1 MKLTF
6 GSLVEAV
13 KQAKMFT
20 DNWYFAEKGT
30 IIDYNTLLQMAE
42 YNDAHHIPGEYYF
55 IDGIG
60 SIGQLIGTQEV
71 IVFKGQ
77 PRTIYNGN
85 INDFRPNQTN
95 QPMSNRYGVDGQG
108 MQMNIYHPLSLQRF
122 YTFSLHLGFHSI
134 DIVHHTHNNHY
145 CKFQDNKTYSSTSL
159 SFSIFIISK
168 F

>member
-55 IDGIG
+55 IDGLG

-77 PRTIYNGN
+77 PRTIYTGN
-85 INDFRPNQTN
+85 INGFSLNQPNQSMN
-95 QPMSNRYGVDGQG
+95 NKYGVAGHGIQEDMGVNGRPSSIAQNSHRYSISPNQG
-108 MQMNIYHPLSLQRF
+108 GTAL
-122 YTFSLHLGFHSI
+122 
-134 DIVHHTHNNHY
+134 
-145 CKFQDNKTYSSTSL
+145 KFCPNCGASVYPDSNFCEECGYKL
-159 SFSIFIISK
+159 R
-168 F
+168 